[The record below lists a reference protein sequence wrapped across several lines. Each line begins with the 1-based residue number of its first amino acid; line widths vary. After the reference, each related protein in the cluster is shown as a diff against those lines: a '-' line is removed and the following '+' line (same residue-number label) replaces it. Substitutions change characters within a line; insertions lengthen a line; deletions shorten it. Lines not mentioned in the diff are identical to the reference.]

1 MIKVSVIVPVYNASK
16 TLKRCVDSILKQ
28 DYRDFELILVDD
40 GSQDDSCRLMNE
52 YAASDSRVKAV
63 SKTNGGVSSAR
74 NLGLDIATG
83 DCVQF
88 VDSDDWLPM
97 EAVKLL
103 VREKE
108 QFGSDMVI
116 GDFFRV
122 FEGKISVKGSISAGG
137 VITRDQYAEAM
148 LKTPADLYYGVLWNK
163 LYRRD
168 LIEEHH
174 IRMDEKVSY
183 GEDMIFNL
191 EYLLH
196 VETIAVLKVPVYYYI
211 RMPGSLIEQNVSLS
225 GIINMKRTVVRYY
238 DRFYKTI
245 FDEQTYQERRLVI
258 LSYVLAFS
266 TDALTLPLI
275 GGSRDLGK
283 ERGADI
289 PFSSALQDPFI
300 AWNYLN
306 DQLIC
311 KYLQTI
317 GIKRGISLNEMRI
330 LFLLWRMNRPCSM
343 EEISSYSGM
352 IRVIITMSMVRLTS
366 SGLVKR
372 ASLTEKKKPEG
383 FVFSAPELEEPFQ
396 QLEKDYEAICFEDF
410 TEEEKSRYIQLSGK
424 MLGNIRRHIV
434 QNDLGNKKD

>member
-1 MIKVSVIVPVYNASK
+1 MSKVSVIVPVYNAAK

-40 GSQDDSCRLMNE
+40 GSQDESCQLMNE

-74 NLGLDIATG
+74 NLGLDIAMG
-83 DCVQF
+83 DFIQF

-103 VREKE
+103 VREME
-108 QFGSDMVI
+108 LYGCDMVI

-122 FEGKISVKGSISAGG
+122 FEGKISVKGSIAAGG
-137 VITRDQYAEAM
+137 IITRDQYAEAM

-168 LIEEHH
+168 LIEGHH

-196 VETIAVLKVPVYYYI
+196 AAAIAVLKVPVYYYI

-238 DRFYKTI
+238 DRFYKKI

-289 PFSSALQDPFI
+289 PFSSALRDSSI

-317 GIKRGISLNEMRI
+317 GIKHGISLNEMRI
-330 LFLLWRMNRPCSM
+330 LYLLWRLNSPCSM

-352 IRVIITMSMVRLTS
+352 IRVIITMSLVRLTS

-372 ASLTEKKKPEG
+372 ASLNEKKKHEG

-396 QLEKDYEAICFEDF
+396 QLEKDYEAICYENF
-410 TEEEKSRYIQLSGK
+410 TEDEKACYMRLAGK
-424 MLGNIRRHIV
+424 MLGNISRHIV
-434 QNDLGNKKD
+434 QNDITKKAD